1 MQINAEL
8 VVLGDL
14 VELKGGDRVPA
25 DLRVISSS
33 GCKVGGWGEW
43 GRGGILLSPYFLH
56 TSTERVL
63 EMFIFKKR
71 LSSDDQRKEH
81 DTIITS
87 EPFPTGPW
95 GEDEFRAIKANP
107 ETLDS
112 PGNEARFPSLHLSV
126 PSSVLFWLNG
136 SDGGC
141 IT

>member
-1 MQINAEL
+1 MHINAEL

-33 GCKVGGWGEW
+33 GCKVGGWG
-43 GRGGILLSPYFLH
+43 GGGILLSPYFLH

-87 EPFPTGPW
+87 EPFPHRAMGGGRVSGHQGKSRNLGFPW
-95 GEDEFRAIKANP
+95 K
-107 ETLDS
+107 
-112 PGNEARFPSLHLSV
+112 
-126 PSSVLFWLNG
+126 
-136 SDGGC
+136 
-141 IT
+141 